1 MGRYFLKT
9 IQHINETDAARL
21 LAKARS
27 AILEGG
33 YDDLASAAEE
43 LAGLIKEQNPPL
55 KDNAVSLLAKPL
67 FAIADILASDDDFL
81 SEAITAFGETA
92 QSTVGRDEEL
102 NIQSV
107 TSIIENAESLPT
119 SADRIGAYQLA
130 LQGAPSSSS
139 IAELAKHK
147 SKEQEDPVYFRMR
160 TAVEQPR
167 LEEVIIEGDLK
178 AVLGEVYCRVIRHQ
192 APTGVIY
199 YSIVVPR
206 GFSRSKLMRAGI
218 QGTQEL
224 VRTRGNDDLDR
235 IIIPATRLS
244 AQTQRDVDFMSRL
257 KKVGIY
263 IDAIHGRTRDV
274 TGKVTGYKLTEGANP
289 DRMRYMGI
297 DAHSI
302 IPQDG
307 KITVPIERI
316 RFFADP
322 ALIGK
327 QRWIPAGGGKM
338 KSCIPVNDRSM
349 LIRSL
354 ETHGIKPC
362 EDITSTGNIEYIV
375 IGEEARGRL
384 KNIIHQHTLQERS
397 KNLLNFAEALPG
409 FANNIAVAA
418 YKDACSFV
426 FGLRNSR

>member
-1 MGRYFLKT
+1 MET
-9 IQHINETDAARL
+9 IQRTSEGL

-33 YDDLASAAEE
+33 HDDLASVAQR
-43 LAGLIKEQNPPL
+43 LAGLIGEQQPLL
-55 KDNAVSLLAKPL
+55 KDNDVSSLAKPL
-67 FAIADILASDDDFL
+67 LAIANILAADDDFL
-81 SEAITAFGETA
+81 SEAITTFGEAA
-92 QSTVGRDEEL
+92 QSTVGRDDEL

-107 TSIIENAESLPT
+107 VSILEKAESLPT

-130 LQGAPSSSS
+130 LQGAPASSA
-139 IAELAKHK
+139 IAALARHK
-147 SKEQEDPVYFRMR
+147 SLEQEDPAYFRMR
-160 TAVEQPR
+160 TPLERPR
-167 LEEVIIEGDLK
+167 LEEAIIEGDLK
-178 AVLGEVYCRVIRHQ
+178 AILGDIDCRVIRHQ

-206 GFSRSKLMRAGI
+206 GFSRNKLIHAGI

-224 VRTRGNDDLDR
+224 VRTKGDEDSDR
-235 IIIPATRLS
+235 IIIPETRLS
-244 AQTQRDVDFMSRL
+244 AQTQRDIDFMSRL
-257 KKVGIY
+257 RKSGIY
-263 IDAIHGRTRDV
+263 IEANHGRTRDAK
-274 TGKVTGYKLTEGANP
+274 GRVTGYKLAEGANP

-302 IPQDG
+302 FPHDG

-322 ALIGK
+322 AIIGK
-327 QRWIPAGGGKM
+327 WRWIFAGGGKM
-338 KSCIPVNDRSM
+338 KSCIPLNERPM

-354 ETHGIKPC
+354 ETHGISPY
-362 EDITSTGNIEYIV
+362 EDITSTGNIGYIIV
-375 IGEEARGRL
+375 GEEARGRL

-397 KNLLNFAEALPG
+397 KNLLDFAEALPG